1 MGGAFTASGHIPKG
15 EVMKDTSEDMEL
27 IYNQM
32 IMEKSGEERLKM
44 GFSMFD
50 FARQQVIASI
60 KRDRPAC
67 DVGEL
72 RRRIFLR
79 FYGEDFSPEER
90 EKILEKI

>member
-1 MGGAFTASGHIPKG
+1 MGGAFTASGYIPKG
-15 EVMKDTSEDMEL
+15 EVMKDTSEEIEL

-50 FARQQVIASI
+50 FARQQVISSI
-60 KRDRPAC
+60 KRDHPDC

-72 RRRIFLR
+72 RRRLFLR